1 MSALAIAIV
10 LRLSESLDVKKRK
23 KEKKKKS
30 TNNILSIRIIE
41 LAFRVTLWV
50 GAQMD
55 FRTGNAN
62 FRNHDEY

>member
-1 MSALAIAIV
+1 MS
-10 LRLSESLDVKKRK
+10 KKERK
-23 KEKKKKS
+23 KEKKS